1 MCGNGG
7 SVKAENCI
15 YSGIDTLL
23 KNNDSNTAELVKGGY
38 ELVNCSY
45 DRTGDGDV
53 YVGSSSDAGNKFTNN
68 NPNILST
75 ENFSWHTAD
84 GLAPFTVSAVSL
96 DKLKDVLS
104 ATAYGAGVNA
114 SLGELYLKNSYS
126 A

>member
-1 MCGNGG
+1 M
-7 SVKAENCI
+7 
-15 YSGIDTLL
+15 
-23 KNNDSNTAELVKGGY
+23 VKGGY

-96 DKLKDVLS
+96 DKLKDFLS
-104 ATAYGAGVNA
+104 ATAYGAGMNA